1 MQGVTYFMC
10 DVILGSPQFK
20 INEEWKDPFQHITLS
35 DQEEANDEVN
45 VIENDED
52 GDNDV
57 DVE

>member
-1 MQGVTYFMC
+1 MGRLQALHQV
-10 DVILGSPQFK
+10 
-20 INEEWKDPFQHITLS
+20 INEEGEDPFQDITMS

-52 GDNDV
+52 GDDDV

>member
-1 MQGVTYFMC
+1 
-10 DVILGSPQFK
+10 LGTHSFT
-20 INEEWKDPFQHITLS
+20 INEERKDPFQDITLS

-45 VIENDED
+45 VIDGDEE